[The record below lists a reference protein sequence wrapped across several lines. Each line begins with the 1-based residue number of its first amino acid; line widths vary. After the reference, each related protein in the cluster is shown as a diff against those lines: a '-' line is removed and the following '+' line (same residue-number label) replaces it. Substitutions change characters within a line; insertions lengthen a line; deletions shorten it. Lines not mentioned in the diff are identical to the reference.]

1 MKKKTF
7 LRKLTAVLA
16 AAVACAAAGCS
27 TTDTVSSRF
36 PQLEENIGAARTAG
50 ADTYAQ
56 EALKSAITKQEA
68 AKSAVAA
75 NDMAAASRLVDEAM
89 ADADYARV
97 KAPTE
102 QAKKEA
108 LQLKTDIQALLDQ
121 IKQMTSPQ

>member
-7 LRKLTAVLA
+7 LWPLA
-16 AAVACAAAGCS
+16 AALAVAGACLATGCS

-36 PQLEENIGAARTAG
+36 PQLEDNISTARTAG
-50 ADTYAQ
+50 ADAYAP
-56 EALKSAITKQEA
+56 EALKSSVSKLEA

-75 NDMAAASRLVDEAM
+75 RDMVSASRLVDEAM

-102 QAKKEA
+102 QSKKEA
-108 LQLKTDIQALLDQ
+108 LQLKADIQALREE
-121 IKQMTSPQ
+121 IKRMTSAQ